1 VGASRLPE
9 PPRIDGSWSEWDTT
23 QFPIPYLV
31 FGRSDWSGEDDL
43 RASYQVAWDA
53 DNLYLAVKVYD
64 DRYVQNATGANLFKG
79 DSIELLLSTKPDL
92 SSAAVGMTAN
102 DFQIG
107 ISPGRPDVGEH
118 LEAYLWYPQGKAGGL
133 DKVDIGAVTMS
144 GGYRIEA
151 AIPWSTFGITPARGL
166 VLGFA
171 ISVSDNDNRD
181 KNVQQTMISIAAA
194 AVDDLTTWVC

>member
-1 VGASRLPE
+1 
-9 PPRIDGSWSEWDTT
+9 
-23 QFPIPYLV
+23 
-31 FGRSDWSGEDDL
+31 
-43 RASYQVAWDA
+43 
-53 DNLYLAVKVYD
+53 
-64 DRYVQNATGANLFKG
+64 
-79 DSIELLLSTKPDL
+79 
-92 SSAAVGMTAN
+92 MTAN

-118 LEAYLWYPQGKAGGL
+118 LERTSGIPRKAGGL

-181 KNVQQTMISIAAA
+181 KNVQQTMISIAPQRQL
-194 AVDDLTTWVC
+194 DDPTTWGLLTLK